1 MRSALEIRETE
12 GCSDRAIG
20 KSMCQGWNL
29 MFPVKTGRPFE
40 VFDYTAFFFH
50 KNPTILNTVGIKS
63 LYVANPV
70 PRAHYSLT
78 TFSNVREH
86 YGKSGPLN
94 NHSERATYLCYI
106 Y

>member
-29 MFPVKTGRPFE
+29 MSPVKTGRPFE

-50 KNPTILNTVGIKS
+50 KNPTILNTVEIKI
-63 LYVANPV
+63 LYVAHPV
-70 PRAHYSLT
+70 PRAHNSLT
-78 TFSNVREH
+78 IFSNARD
-86 YGKSGPLN
+86 YGKSKPLN